1 MQPLYPR
8 WPEIRYDVVKWEW
21 FDEDNK
27 SMLLAKLYAKT
38 NYNGQD
44 YVAFTEEY
52 PADTEFDEEDR
63 NDLKLY
69 LQTLFV
75 GVV

>member
-1 MQPLYPR
+1 MRL
-8 WPEIRYDVVKWEW
+8 VKL
-21 FDEDNK
+21 F
-27 SMLLAKLYAKT
+27 AKT

-52 PADTEFDEEDR
+52 PAGTEFDEEDR

-69 LQTLFV
+69 LETLFV
-75 GVV
+75 GVA